1 MAGRPKCR
9 ARRMA
14 KKAALMAEAQGI
26 PLEQAIAAVEAQ
38 EFGTMPSVADEKPF
52 TDEVTRAPGMSTGE
66 FHRRRIVAARERIAS
81 SQSAWL
87 IGTPEEIANAYENDA
102 EYRSKITPEIF
113 EKILFFVRAG
123 LPIKD
128 TLFGPGAASQCD
140 VHPATVWQ
148 LLHVVP
154 ECKRRFYEARDASA
168 EVLEDELRAMLP
180 SAVAQPHLLDAL
192 AFVAGKLEFLARARN
207 RERFAPAN
215 NAGFS
220 AEQITF
226 NIHAL
231 PPKPLANDR
240 AKTAIDVTPK
250 KAPIAR
256 LPTEAKKTAKSAAS
270 KTGDARPDSRQQ
282 SDVTVGA

>member
-1 MAGRPKCR
+1 
-9 ARRMA
+9 MA
-14 KKAALMAEAQGI
+14 KKAAALAEATGK
-26 PLEQAIAAVEAQ
+26 PLADAIAQIEAI
-38 EFGTMPSVADEKPF
+38 EHGTMPDTADEKAWIDRKTGQPM
-52 TDEVTRAPGMSTGE
+52 MSTGE
-66 FHRRRIVAARERIAS
+66 YHRRKIIEARHRIAS

-87 IGTPEEIANAYENDA
+87 MGTPEEIANAYENDA
-102 EYRSKITPEIF
+102 EFRCKITPEIF
-113 EKILFFVRAG
+113 DKMMFLVRSGVA
-123 LPIKD
+123 IKD
-128 TLFGPGAASQCD
+128 SIFGPGAASQCG
-140 VHPATVWQ
+140 VHPATVWN

-180 SAVAQPHLLDAL
+180 TAVAQPHLLDSL
-192 AFVAGKLEFLARARN
+192 AFVAGKLEFLAKVRN
-207 RERFAPAN
+207 RERYAPPN
-215 NAGFS
+215 NSAFS

-270 KTGDARPDSRQQ
+270 KTGARSPDSR
-282 SDVTVGA
+282 STVGETVRA